1 MVQGI
6 KWKYLFQ
13 GKAVVFKS
21 HLLFL
26 TQAIY
31 RLKLY
36 LKWYGIKFL
45 KIDSNLDLFC

>member
-6 KWKYLFQ
+6 KWKYVFQ
-13 GKAVVFKS
+13 GKTVVLKS

-36 LKWYGIKFL
+36 LKWYGIKF
-45 KIDSNLDLFC
+45 

>member
-6 KWKYLFQ
+6 KWKYVFQ
-13 GKAVVFKS
+13 GKTVVLKS

-31 RLKLY
+31 RLILY
-36 LKWYGIKFL
+36 VLMLYNIKALENFPP
-45 KIDSNLDLFC
+45 